1 MLAEFSVT
9 PVGAG
14 VHLSQQVAKAVRV
27 VKESGLDYQL
37 TALGTL
43 LEGER
48 GEVLRVIEKAH
59 QALLESNERVYTR
72 IVLDEFREETAGRI
86 RSKVTKIEKEL
97 GVALKK

>member
-9 PVGAG
+9 PVGVGA
-14 VHLSQQVAKAVRV
+14 HLSKEIAKAVKV

-48 GEVLRVIEKAH
+48 GAVLGVIEKAH
-59 QALLESNERVYTR
+59 RALLESHERVYTR
-72 IVLDEFREETAGRI
+72 IVLDEFQKETTGRI
-86 RSKVTKIEKEL
+86 RTKVTKIEKEL
-97 GVALKK
+97 GVTLKK

>member
-9 PVGAG
+9 PVGEG
-14 VHLSQQVAKAVRV
+14 VHVGKQVAQAVKV
-27 VKESGLDYQL
+27 VKDSGLDYQL

-48 GEVLRVIEKAH
+48 VDVMKVILKAHEVLLAT
-59 QALLESNERVYTR
+59 NERVYTR
-72 IVLDEFREETAGRI
+72 IVLDEFRHETPGRI